1 VSRGPFQR
9 WRERGGRT
17 VTVLLPFTD
26 IMEVA
31 LALLA
36 LSPDELAALGWS
48 FAARKRVLEHFLTA
62 GKQADVIGRAELD
75 QTILTLR
82 LPLRDVRRLQS
93 FTRRELPKMASR
105 AKVIDRLEEALDAAL
120 GEKR

>member
-1 VSRGPFQR
+1 MTRSPLQR

-17 VTVLLPFTD
+17 VSVRLPFAD

-48 FAARKRVLEHFLTA
+48 FAARKRVLEYFLKA
-62 GKQADVIGRAELD
+62 GKQADAIDRAELE
-75 QTILTLR
+75 QTVLTLR
-82 LPLRDVRRLQS
+82 LPLRDVHRLRKFAQ
-93 FTRRELPKMASR
+93 RALPKVATR
-105 AKVIDRLEEALDAAL
+105 AKVIGRLEDALDTAL
-120 GEKR
+120 GDQR

>member
-1 VSRGPFQR
+1 MTRTPLQR

-17 VTVLLPFTD
+17 VSVRLPFAD
-26 IMEVA
+26 VMEIA

-48 FAARKRVLEHFLTA
+48 FAARKRVLEHFLKA
-62 GKQADVIGRAELD
+62 GKQADVIGRAALEE
-75 QTILTLR
+75 TVLTLR

-93 FTRRELPKMASR
+93 FAQRALPKVATR
-105 AKVIDRLEEALDAAL
+105 AKVIDRLEEALDTAL
-120 GEKR
+120 GEQR